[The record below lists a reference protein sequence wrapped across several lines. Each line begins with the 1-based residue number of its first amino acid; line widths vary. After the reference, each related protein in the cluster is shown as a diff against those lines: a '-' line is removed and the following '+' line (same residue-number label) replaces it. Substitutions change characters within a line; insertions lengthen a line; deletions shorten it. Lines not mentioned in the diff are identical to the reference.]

1 MFDGKKIADVLNM
14 GGGIFYI
21 LLIASI
27 VSITIICFKLV
38 EFWIKSKITR
48 VQFTSKI
55 VEKIKEGELNNVIN
69 FCDSVNSP
77 MSNVAK
83 AGIVVFKKNMGNFVE
98 SMKREIL
105 IQTVKLERFTT
116 ILGTLGSVAVYIG
129 LFGTVLGII
138 RAFHDISK
146 MNSGGISV
154 VIAGVSEALIATAAG
169 LFVSIPAVISFNF
182 FAKLIDNFIVDMEC
196 CCSVVEDTLKW
207 KKFNE
212 FK

>member
-1 MFDGKKIADVLNM
+1 MFEGRKFLDVLNM

-48 VQFTSKI
+48 DQFTSKI
-55 VEKIKEGELNNVIN
+55 VEKIKEGELNRVVD

-77 MSNVAK
+77 MAQVAK
-83 AGIVVFKKNMGNFVE
+83 SGIVIFKNNMGGFVE

-105 IQTVKLERFTT
+105 IQTVRLERFTT
-116 ILGTLGSVAVYIG
+116 ILGTLGNVAVYIG
-129 LFGTVLGII
+129 LFGTVMGIV

-154 VIAGVSEALIATAAG
+154 VIGGVSEALIATAAG
-169 LFVSIPAVISFNF
+169 LFVSIPAVIAFNF
-182 FAKLIDNFIVDMEC
+182 FAKIIDNFVIDMEC
-196 CCSVVEDTLKW
+196 CCSVVEDALKW